1 MDIET
6 YALLKGKCSQGSFS
20 SVSDLP
26 QNAKDGA
33 TAVVNGD
40 LYYKSNGQWVNASTG
55 ASAITN
61 AQIDAIFG

>member
-20 SVSDLP
+20 SASDLP

-33 TAVVNGD
+33 TAVVNGV

-55 ASAITN
+55 ASSITDEF
-61 AQIDAIFG
+61 IDSLFA